1 MGCTQAVIV
10 NRYERIAY
18 SLFKWVDNKP
28 RPGILD
34 LLYKADVQMLPGM
47 FVGTIALTGVFAAIG
62 SFAGSYVLFTYFFKT
77 GISTLLIIAVTA
89 AITGGAVASLPIIT
103 LSKITGK
110 KVKIDANLPFLLAYM
125 ATLSSAGMNPVQTI
139 RGVAIKEFGP
149 ITAEFRKV
157 VYRFDVLGEDIIS
170 SINHVA
176 LSTPSP
182 TLHDIMIGI
191 SNIIVS
197 GGSLKS
203 YCEQESK
210 ALFDI
215 KRAKLKTF
223 IDTLAIYSEAY
234 IGGVVVSIIMGV
246 IGIILLGTLGIHILF
261 FSTEDLFEIFI
272 FFVVPFANIVFLG
285 ALEMKFSSGDV

>member
-1 MGCTQAVIV
+1 M
-10 NRYERIAY
+10 
-18 SLFKWVDNKP
+18 FKWFDDKP

-47 FVGTIALTGVFAAIG
+47 FVGTIVLTGLIAGVG
-62 SFAGSYVLFTYFFKT
+62 SFVGSYVLFTYFLKT
-77 GISTLLIIAVTA
+77 GISILLILAVT
-89 AITGGAVASLPIIT
+89 GATTASAVVALPIVT
-103 LSKITGK
+103 VSKITGK

-125 ATLSSAGMNPVQTI
+125 ATLSSAGMNPVQSI
-139 RGVAIKEFGP
+139 RGVAIKDFGP

-170 SINHVA
+170 SLNHVA

-191 SNIIVS
+191 SNIVVS
-197 GGSLKS
+197 GGSLKT

-210 ALFDI
+210 SLFDI
-215 KRAKLKTF
+215 KRAKLKNF

-234 IGGVVVSIIMGV
+234 IGGIVVSIIMGV

-261 FSTEDLFEIFI
+261 FTTEELFEIFI
-272 FFVVPFANIVFLG
+272 FFFIPFANIVFLG
-285 ALEMKFSSGDV
+285 MLEMKFSSGDI